1 MLHLLH
7 FLYIYK
13 EVYIIYKYMFYIYEL
28 KKKCNVTL
36 FAQRSKTMLDF
47 YKISYLEKGNKKD
60 RYLEVFPN
68 FQIIIS
74 KHIMVRGGMFYAIW
88 DEAAGLW
95 STSEYDVA
103 RLVDAHLREFAEELE
118 KETQTPVRV
127 KYLTDF
133 SSHSWSQYKLFVQKM
148 FDNNVQLDQ
157 KLAFENTETTRTD
170 YVSKKLPYPL
180 REGESNAFDSLF
192 GVLYDDENLTKLMW
206 SIGSIVAGTSKNIQ
220 KFYVLFGLPGT
231 GKSTAL
237 NLIERL
243 FPGHTTAFEAGSMTA
258 ASSNFS
264 TEAFKE
270 NPLVALDHEGDL
282 SRIKNNSI
290 LTSIVSHDH
299 IVMNAKFQKPYKMRL
314 NSTLFVASN
323 APVMITQRAS
333 GLLRRLID
341 IRPTGLVVS
350 PRDYELFTSQLDF
363 ELGAIADKCL
373 RLYRQLGRNH
383 YNKYLAMD
391 MMMRTNVFF
400 NFINEHVLEFTREE
414 WVSLTKAW
422 DLYKQWCEDSGI
434 QRPMSR
440 QQFRDE
446 LKYYFRHFHSVTRV
460 DGKQMRSIFKVFD
473 TDMFQKEAELR
484 KTEPV
489 LYNWLNLSEQ
499 TSVFDRDHSDQPAQ
513 QASKDGPPRYKWDN
527 VTTTLKDVPT
537 EELHYVLPKGDLI
550 TLDFDLKSDDGEK
563 SLELNIEA
571 ARKFPATYAET
582 SKSGSGLHL
591 HYFWDGDVSKL
602 SRIYEPGIEILRP
615 AGNFSIRRKLLLC
628 NDHAITTIDSG
639 LPLKPK
645 GDNMVNKKTLANERS
660 LRTLILRNLH
670 KEIHPATK
678 PSVDFIDKILH
689 DANDQGM
696 IYDVSDLRPFILEF
710 ASKSS
715 NNGPYCVE
723 VALNMKYK
731 SDTEEVEEDKPQDD
745 RLVFFDIEVFPN
757 LFLVCWKYE
766 DSDTVIRMIN
776 PESREIEKL
785 MEARLV
791 GYNNRRYDNHILY
804 GAYLG
809 YDNEQI
815 YQLSKRI
822 ITSRSRDAY
831 FREAYGI
838 SHADVYDYAT
848 KKQSLKEWQIELGLF
863 HSEVEV
869 NWDEPL
875 PEERWEEAADYC
887 ENDVI
892 STQQVHEHRI
902 GDYKARQILSDL
914 SGLPVNA
921 STMTHAARIVFG
933 KTRGQKDSFV
943 HPDLSRE
950 FPGYVYDKGEST
962 YRGEVVGEGGYVWA
976 EPGMYKNVLYMD
988 VSSMHPTSIE
998 VMNLFGSYTKNYTA
1012 LKEARVLIKGGRLEE
1027 ASKLFN
1033 GALAKYLEDPDDVSD
1048 LSYALKISL
1057 NIVYGFTAARFDNPF
1072 RDDRNKDN
1080 VVAKRGALFMVDL
1093 RHALLERGAKVIHFK
1108 TDSVKVADYNK
1119 ADMEFIVAFG
1129 KKYGYHFG
1137 VEAVFDR
1144 LVLINDAVLVGH
1156 IGGVDQWYAVGA
1168 RFIQPYVYKSLFT
1181 KEAIAF
1187 EDLTESRTVKKGIMY
1202 IEKDG
1207 DMSFV
1212 GRVGLFCPM
1221 KTSGGTLYR
1230 VLEDKKYAVTGTKGY
1245 KWLPADA
1252 VKELGKEDD
1261 IDVSY
1266 FEAQVDAALEKIA
1279 KFGDPNMFIKGD

>member
-1 MLHLLH
+1 
-7 FLYIYK
+7 
-13 EVYIIYKYMFYIYEL
+13 
-28 KKKCNVTL
+28 
-36 FAQRSKTMLDF
+36 MLDF
-47 YKISYLEKGNKKD
+47 YKIGYSEKGNKKD

-68 FQIIIS
+68 FQITIS
-74 KHIMVRGGMFYAIW
+74 KHIMVRGGTFYAIW
-88 DEAAGLW
+88 NEATALW
-95 STSEYDVA
+95 STSEYDVV
-103 RLVDAHLREFAEELE
+103 RLVDASLRDFAEGLE
-118 KETQTPVRV
+118 RETQTPVRI
-127 KYLTDF
+127 KYLRDF
-133 SSHSWSQYKLFVQKM
+133 SSQSWTQYRLFVQKM
-148 FDNNVQLDQ
+148 FDNNVQLDTR
-157 KLAFENTETTRTD
+157 LAFENTETTRTS

-180 REGESNAFDSLF
+180 RKGETNAFDSLF

-206 SIGSIVAGTSKNIQ
+206 SIGSIVAGDSKNIQ

-237 NLIERL
+237 NLIEKL

-258 ASSNFS
+258 ASSTFS

-290 LTSIVSHDH
+290 LTSIISHDH

-314 NSTLFVASN
+314 NTTLFVASN

-333 GLLRRLID
+333 GLLRRLVD
-341 IRPTGLVVS
+341 IRPTGLIVS
-350 PRDYELFTSQLDF
+350 PRDYELFMAQLDF

-373 RLYRQLGRNH
+373 ALYEQLGKNH
-383 YNKYLAMD
+383 YNKYVATD

-400 NFINEHVLEFTREE
+400 NFVNEHVLEFTREE

-422 DLYKQWCEDSGI
+422 DLYKQWCDDSGI
-434 QRPMSR
+434 KRPMSR

-446 LKYYFRHFHSVTRV
+446 LKYYFRRFHPVTRV
-460 DGKQMRSIFKVFD
+460 DGKQMRSIFKVFN

-484 KTEPV
+484 KGEPV

-499 TSVFDRDHSDQPAQ
+499 TSVLDRDHADQPAQ

-550 TLDFDLKSDDGEK
+550 TLDFDLRDDDGEK
-563 SLELNIEA
+563 SLELNVEA

-582 SKSGSGLHL
+582 SKSGHGLHL
-591 HYFWDGDVSKL
+591 HYFWDGDVSQL

-645 GDNMVNKKTLANERS
+645 GDNMVSKKTLANERS

-678 PSVDFIDKILH
+678 PSVDFIDKILY
-689 DANDQGM
+689 DANEQGM
-696 IYDVSDLRPFILEF
+696 RYDVSDLRPFILEF

-715 NNGPYCVE
+715 NNAAYCVE
-723 VALNMKYK
+723 VALGMKYQ
-731 SDTEEVEEDKPQDD
+731 SDHEEAEEEPKDD

-757 LFLVCWKYE
+757 LLLVCWKYE
-766 DSDTVIRMIN
+766 DSDTVVRMVN
-776 PESREIEKL
+776 PESADVEKL
-785 MEARLV
+785 MQAQLV

-863 HSEVEV
+863 HSEVKV

-875 PEERWEEAADYC
+875 PEERWDEVAQYC
-887 ENDVI
+887 ENDVL

-902 GDYKARQILSDL
+902 GDYHARQILSDL
-914 SGLPVNA
+914 SGLPINA
-921 STMTHAARIVFG
+921 STMAQTAAIVFG
-933 KTRGQKDSFV
+933 KKRGQQKDSFV
-943 HPDLSRE
+943 YPDLSRE

-1012 LKEARVLIKGGRLEE
+1012 LKEARILIKNN
-1027 ASKLFN
+1027 KLKDAGEMFN
-1033 GALAKYLEDPDDVSD
+1033 GVLRKYLSDPAQLSG
-1048 LSYALKISL
+1048 LSYALKIAL

-1093 RHALLERGAKVIHFK
+1093 RHALLERGSKVIHFK
-1108 TDSVKVADYNK
+1108 TDSVKIADYDK
-1119 ADMEFIVAFG
+1119 SDIKFVTEFG

-1144 LVLINDAVLVGH
+1144 MVLINDAVLVGH
-1156 IGGVDQWYAVGA
+1156 IPGVDQWHAVGA
-1168 RFIQPYVYKSLFT
+1168 RFIQPYVYKALFT
-1181 KEAIAF
+1181 KEAIVF
-1187 EDLTESRTVKKGIMY
+1187 EDLTESRTVKKGTMY
-1202 IEKDG
+1202 LEDYKGSMTFI
-1207 DMSFV
+1207 

-1221 KTSGGTLYR
+1221 TASGGVLYR
-1230 VLEDKKYAVTGTKGY
+1230 VLDDKKYAVTGTKGY
-1245 KWLPADA
+1245 KWLPADV
-1252 VKELGKEDD
+1252 VKELGMEDY
-1261 IDVSY
+1261 IDHSY
-1266 FEAQVDAALEKIA
+1266 FEAQVEEALKKIA
-1279 KFGDPNMFIKGD
+1279 EFGDPNMFIKGD